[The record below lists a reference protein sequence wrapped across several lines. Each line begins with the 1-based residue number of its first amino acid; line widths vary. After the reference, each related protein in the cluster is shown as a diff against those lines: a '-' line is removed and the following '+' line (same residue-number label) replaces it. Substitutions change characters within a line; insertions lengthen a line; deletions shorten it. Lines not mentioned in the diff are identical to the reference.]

1 MDEEKVQ
8 FQLVRSS
15 RKTLGIQ
22 VLSPEKVLL
31 RAPRNMPTAEI
42 RRLVNEN
49 RPWIEKHLR
58 MAEDREQKAA
68 AVPPLTRAELEA
80 LARRALKEL
89 PPRIDM
95 WAGKIG
101 VSYGRVTIR
110 NQRTRWGSCSAKGN
124 LNFNCLLMLCSEEVI
139 DYVIVHELCHRR
151 EMNHSPRFWAEVE
164 KVLPAWRE
172 QRRWLKENGPLLMA
186 RQTDHS

>member
-1 MDEEKVQ
+1 MYSVPDKFSGGGKNNRMDEEKVQ

-89 PPRIDM
+89 PPPNRY
-95 WAGKIG
+95 
-101 VSYGRVTIR
+101 VGRKDR
-110 NQRTRWGSCSAKGN
+110 RLLWPRDHPKPAHPMGQLLRQRQSELQLSADA
-124 LNFNCLLMLCSEEVI
+124 LL
-139 DYVIVHELCHRR
+139 
-151 EMNHSPRFWAEVE
+151 
-164 KVLPAWRE
+164 
-172 QRRWLKENGPLLMA
+172 
-186 RQTDHS
+186 

>member
-68 AVPPLTRAELEA
+68 AVPPLTQVEMEA

-89 PPRIDM
+89 PPRIGM

-124 LNFNCLLMLCSEEVI
+124 LNFNCLLMLCPEEVI
-139 DYVIVHELCHRR
+139 DYVIVHELCHRM

-186 RQTDHS
+186 RQTGHS